1 MKEFIISFKKDF
13 LRLGVMRKFPKFSG
27 KHQKRSPFLIK
38 GATLLPPPQE
48 KKKSRASVFQG
59 ISSSFS
65 KEVPEAYSK
74 PSRTFKMEVFA
85 KIVNG

>member
-1 MKEFIISFKKDF
+1 MKEVIISFKKDF